1 MNKRGIKI
9 IDAALRQASCEVKG
23 AIDGV
28 HRIRKALN
36 QPSQKDNSNDL
47 LADQLKLHALLF
59 KNYIDTITH
68 AGRLP
73 PTATNQQLYDSFLL
87 SLKSVP
93 KI

>member
-1 MNKRGIKI
+1 MCNCDGTNEICRCKPNGQEVILVKRW
-9 IDAALRQASCEVKG
+9 
-23 AIDGV
+23 
-28 HRIRKALN
+28 LN
-36 QPSQKDNSNDL
+36 QPSQKDNSNAL
-47 LADQLKLHALLF
+47 LAEQLKLHALLF

-73 PTATNQQLYDSFLL
+73 PTATKQQLYDSFLL